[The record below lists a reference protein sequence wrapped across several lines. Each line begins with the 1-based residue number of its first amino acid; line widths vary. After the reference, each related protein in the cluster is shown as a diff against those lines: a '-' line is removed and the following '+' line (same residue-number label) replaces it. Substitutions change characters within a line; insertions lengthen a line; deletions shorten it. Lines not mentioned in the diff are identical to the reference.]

1 MSDVNA
7 AILEAFQIVRRS
19 AISRRVTVHLE
30 LEENLPE
37 AFVDSTRLQQIFWNL
52 LTNAIKFTPA
62 NGTVT
67 IRSRTAYS
75 STVVPNGDYNH
86 RWISVEV
93 EDTGEGIPAA
103 FLPHVWER
111 FRQADASHT
120 RRHNGLGIGLTLVK
134 ELAEAHGGMVD
145 VKSEGIGALFEVRFP
160 VHPPRAIAFSPFMR
174 QQRNEVNRIL
184 KFPGKTERH

>member
-1 MSDVNA
+1 MVS
-7 AILEAFQIVRRS
+7 
-19 AISRRVTVHLE
+19 
-30 LEENLPE
+30 
-37 AFVDSTRLQQIFWNL
+37 
-52 LTNAIKFTPA
+52 
-62 NGTVT
+62 
-67 IRSRTAYS
+67 
-75 STVVPNGDYNH
+75 NGDHDH

-160 VHPPRAIAFSPFMR
+160 VHPP
-174 QQRNEVNRIL
+174 QGNRIL
-184 KFPGKTERH
+184 PVYEATTK

>member
-1 MSDVNA
+1 LILERQMANVNA
-7 AILEAFQIVRRS
+7 AILEAFQIVKRS
-19 AISRRVTVHLE
+19 AISRRVTVHLD

-37 AFVDSTRLQQIFWNL
+37 AFVDSTRLQQIIWNL

-67 IRSRTAYS
+67 IRSRAAYPS
-75 STVVPNGDYNH
+75 DLAQKDGEYDH
-86 RWISVEV
+86 RWISIEV
-93 EDTGEGIPAA
+93 EDTGEGIPTA

-145 VKSEGIGALFEVRFP
+145 AKSEGIGALFEVRIP
-160 VHPPRAIAFSPFMR
+160 VNPPDQP
-174 QQRNEVNRIL
+174 
-184 KFPGKTERH
+184 